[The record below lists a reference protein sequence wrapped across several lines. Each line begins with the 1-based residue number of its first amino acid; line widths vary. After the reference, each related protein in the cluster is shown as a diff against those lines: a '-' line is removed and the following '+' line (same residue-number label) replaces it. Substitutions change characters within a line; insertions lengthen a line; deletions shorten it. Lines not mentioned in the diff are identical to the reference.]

1 MKKFLQKYIL
11 KLLVLGLS
19 FSMVTA
25 SAQDGVSCV
34 NASGVSGTFSGG
46 ICIANSSG
54 TGDAQA
60 QDGFNSQRE
69 VANDADLGVITNLI
83 KQVQNIVASLV
94 PLAIGIAVVW
104 FMYNLIKYFI
114 KGDQPA
120 EKQTALEGMLKGLAA
135 LFVMVSVW
143 GIIKFLNAATGINQ
157 GGGADLPSIPTYQ

>member
-25 SAQDGVSCV
+25 SAQDGSGCV
-34 NASGVSGTFSGG
+34 TASGGSGTVSGN
-46 ICIANSSG
+46 ICIGDSSG
-54 TGDAQA
+54 TGNTQVR
-60 QDGFNSQRE
+60 DGFNSQRE